1 MIARVAALALLCTV
15 ACDKQR
21 AAAKVAS
28 AVLAERP
35 PRTAP
40 KSDSLVAGM
49 LVAGDPTPAPTAA
62 ELLATAKLVGIGG
75 GADAWLFDE
84 AMPDDNPGW
93 VGPRIDRA
101 GGSKAGRDQLALRRA
116 AFASHVPAVG
126 DRGDLDD
133 RELAERGI
141 RAGADL
147 VALVGPERS
156 CIAGRGTP
164 FVQSVDLGGHVLDV
178 RWRLDGCGEGPWA
191 PIGLVTDRVPVALRW
206 VPFSCEPDDAG
217 ARWQDPAIGDG
228 VIRLG
233 ALWQLEA
240 PVALVGV
247 DDDGGLMWIVG
258 DDGLQPARRFA
269 TGDTVPRRLD
279 CGDAPTDAPA
289 DDDAIDA
296 SDDDRDTE
304 LP

>member
-1 MIARVAALALLCTV
+1 MARVAALALVAVV

-21 AAAKVAS
+21 AAQQVVDAVAS
-28 AVLAERP
+28 STRP

-40 KSDSLVAGM
+40 KSNDLVGGM
-49 LVAGDPTPAPTAA
+49 LVAGDPSPVPAAS
-62 ELLATAKLVGIGG
+62 ELLAKAKLVGIGG
-75 GADAWLFDE
+75 GADAWLFDD

-93 VGPRIDRA
+93 IGPRIDRA

-116 AFASHVPAVG
+116 AFASHVPAIG
-126 DRGDLDD
+126 ARGDLDD
-133 RELAERGI
+133 RELAERGVK
-141 RAGADL
+141 AGADL

-191 PIGLVTDRVPVALRW
+191 PVGFVTDRMPAALRW
-206 VPFSCEPDDAG
+206 VPYACEPDDAT
-217 ARWQDPAIGDG
+217 ARWQDPAVGAG

-233 ALWQLEA
+233 AIWQLEA
-240 PVALVGV
+240 PIALIGV
-247 DDDGGLMWIVG
+247 DDDGGVVWIVG

-269 TGDTVPRRLD
+269 TGDTVPRRID
-279 CGDAPTDAPA
+279 CGDAPATAPA
-289 DDDAIDA
+289 DIDDAA
-296 SDDDRDTE
+296 ADDDPPAD
-304 LP
+304 PQ